1 MALPIDPDIQ
11 DGPVSEEKDPEEAVL
26 EVAANLDVP
35 EGYRV
40 QVIDGRIIV
49 TPPADGDHAVAL
61 TALMAALLAA
71 GAEEKGLHVV
81 QGLGIYLRPGKKG
94 FAIPDL
100 ALVDEDFREH
110 QLPYNCYA
118 PSVFR
123 LVAEVTSSNW
133 RDDTDSKVTAYATV
147 GVPVYLIADREHG
160 KVLVLTRPH
169 EGAYQSTAEY
179 LPGDK
184 VEIPGDLPCQ
194 VAVEKLLQ
202 IR

>member
-1 MALPIDPDIQ
+1 MALPVAEAQDI
-11 DGPVSEEKDPEEAVL
+11 EEAVL
-26 EVAANLDVP
+26 EVAVELDVP

-40 QVIDGRIIV
+40 QVLDGRIIV
-49 TPPADGDHAVAL
+49 TPPPDGGHAVAL
-61 TALMAALLAA
+61 SELMLALLTA
-71 GAEEKGLHVV
+71 GAEENGQHVV
-81 QGLGIYLRPGKKG
+81 QGLGMHLRPGQKG
-94 FAIPDL
+94 LVIPDL
-100 ALVDEDFREH
+100 AVLDGDFRDH
-110 QLPYNCYA
+110 QLSYNCY
-118 PSVFR
+118 PPTVFR

-133 RDDTDSKVTAYATV
+133 RDDTGSKVTAYATV